1 MTVLACYAV
10 AVSVFFLSIAAAAE
24 LLEWRDRTQQA
35 RRDRLVH
42 RLQNRSQG

>member
-1 MTVLACYAV
+1 MTVFAWYAV
-10 AVSVFFLSIAAAAE
+10 AVSAFFLTIATAAE

-42 RLQNRSQG
+42 RLQNRNPW